1 MIRAGGDLT
10 SAALRAVLVLICA
23 LAGQAL
29 AQPFPAKPIRIV
41 VPWTPGGVT
50 DVLTRAVALQM
61 SESLGQ
67 QVVVENRPG
76 AGGTIGIAA
85 VTKAAPDGYTLVM
98 TDVPSHAISAS
109 LYAKLPYDVAKD
121 LEPIAMAAGSP
132 MVLATHPG
140 MNARNLAEFLQVVR
154 ASPGKYAYAS
164 SGNGSITHL
173 AMERLKRMAGIEL
186 THIPFKGTVPA
197 IQSVLAADT
206 AMGFGTIPGVASHAK
221 AGKLA
226 LLGVSFSRR
235 FSQLPDV
242 PPIAEQVPGYDM
254 GFYTALFAPAK
265 TPKDVIDRLHAD
277 TMKALAHP
285 KTREIY
291 ANSAA
296 EPGTMSPAE
305 LQAYVTREIKEW
317 AEVVRATGL
326 KID

>member
-1 MIRAGGDLT
+1 MTRTARCTLFLVSCAMAG
-10 SAALRAVLVLICA
+10 A
-23 LAGQAL
+23 AL
-29 AQPFPAKPIRIV
+29 AQPFPSKPVRIV

-50 DVLTRAVALQM
+50 DVLTRAVAQYM
-61 SESLGQ
+61 SEPLGQ

-85 VTKAAPDGYTLVM
+85 VAKAAPDGYTLVM

-109 LYAKLPYDVAKD
+109 LYSKLPYDPEKD

-140 MNARNLAEFLQVVR
+140 MNAKTLAEFLQVLR
-154 ASPGKYAYAS
+154 ATPGKYAYAS
-164 SGNGSITHL
+164 SGNGSVTHL
-173 AMERLKRMAGIEL
+173 AIERLKLMARIDA

-206 AMGFGTIPGVASHAK
+206 VMAFGTIPGVASHAK
-221 AGKLA
+221 AGKLV
-226 LLGVSFSRR
+226 LLGVSFPRR

-242 PPIAEQVPGYDM
+242 PPIGEQVPGFDM

-265 TPKDVIDRLHAD
+265 TPREIIDRLHAA
-277 TMKALAHP
+277 TTKALAHP

-291 ANSAA
+291 AASAA
-296 EPGTMSPAE
+296 EAGTMTTAE
-305 LQAYVTREIKEW
+305 LQAYVAREIRDW

-326 KID
+326 KVD

>member
-1 MIRAGGDLT
+1 MIRAGGDLI

-221 AGKLA
+221 AGKLT

>member
-1 MIRAGGDLT
+1 MI

-85 VTKAAPDGYTLVM
+85 VTKSPPDGYTLVM

-221 AGKLA
+221 AGKLT

-305 LQAYVTREIKEW
+305 LQAYVTREIRDW

>member
-1 MIRAGGDLT
+1 LI

-221 AGKLA
+221 AGKLT

>member
-1 MIRAGGDLT
+1 MPARAFF
-10 SAALRAVLVLICA
+10 LVFFA

-29 AQPFPAKPIRIV
+29 AQPFPAKPLRIV

-50 DVLTRAVALQM
+50 DVLTRAVAMQM
-61 SESLGQ
+61 GEGLGQ

-85 VTKAAPDGYTLVM
+85 VAKSPADGYTLVM

-109 LYAKLPYDVAKD
+109 LYTKLPYDPEKD
-121 LEPIAMAAGSP
+121 FEAIAMAAGSP

-140 MNARNLAEFLQVVR
+140 MNAKTLAEFLQVLR
-154 ASPGKYAYAS
+154 ASPGKYSYAS

-173 AMERLKRMAGIEL
+173 AMERLKRMAGIDL
-186 THIPFKGTVPA
+186 AHIPFKGTVPA
-197 IQSVLAADT
+197 IQSVLAGDT
-206 AMGFGTIPGVASHAK
+206 AMAFGTIPGVAPQAK
-221 AGKLA
+221 AGRLV
-226 LLGVSFSRR
+226 LLGVSFPRR
-235 FSQLPDV
+235 FAQLPEV
-242 PPIAEQVPGYDM
+242 PPIGEQVAGFDM

-265 TPKDVIDRLHAD
+265 TPKEIVERLHAE

-291 ANSAA
+291 AASAA
-296 EPGTMSPAE
+296 EPGTMSSAE
-305 LQAYVTREIKEW
+305 LQAYVAREIRDW

-326 KID
+326 KVD

>member
-1 MIRAGGDLT
+1 MI

-221 AGKLA
+221 AGKLT